1 MDIFYSTIN
10 IFEKLKEK
18 YRQYL
23 RDDIS
28 AISIIQSED
37 EVCLEIVS
45 SEVLEDGLEK
55 EIIKRDNLEFIRED
69 EQGELMFNPEDPI
82 F

>member
-1 MDIFYSTIN
+1 MDVFYSAIN

-23 RDDIS
+23 RDDII

-45 SEVLEDGLEK
+45 SEVLEDGL
-55 EIIKRDNLEFIRED
+55 
-69 EQGELMFNPEDPI
+69 
-82 F
+82 

>member
-55 EIIKRDNLEFIRED
+55 EIIKRDNLEFIR
-69 EQGELMFNPEDPI
+69 
-82 F
+82 